1 MTRLEGKYSTYQE
14 PLYQEVVQPKS
25 TETTPCMVLPMGN
38 AVFPVA
44 LEGLMVEHQS
54 FMYLSACGSIKQGCT
69 EDAKWNNND
78 RKGPW
83 SQGTLKRASTKD

>member
-1 MTRLEGKYSTYQE
+1 MTRLEGKYSTFQE

-54 FMYLSACGSIKQGCT
+54 YVPISMWEHQTRVYRRCKV
-69 EDAKWNNND
+69 E
-78 RKGPW
+78 
-83 SQGTLKRASTKD
+83 